1 MTGLGCPA
9 MTEPASREPSPTSSA
24 STIAS
29 SEAVADLLGVLA
41 YAELTA
47 FVRVAEDADM
57 APTLS
62 AKAALGRI
70 AVTEFAH
77 YEALVAGLQ
86 QRGADPE
93 KAMTPFV
100 AAIDAFHTRTA
111 PNDWLESLVKAYV
124 GEGIATDFYREIAE
138 YVDAGTR
145 ELVHQVLSDTGQAEF
160 AVTTVRAAIQKDPT
174 VSGRLAL
181 WGRRLV
187 GEALSQAQRVA
198 ADRDALAQIMV
209 GAPGAP
215 GADLV
220 EIGRMFNRLT
230 EAHAERMRRLGLT
243 A

>member
-1 MTGLGCPA
+1 MTSDPPPGTAQERGQPTAPA
-9 MTEPASREPSPTSSA
+9 PATD
-24 STIAS
+24 
-29 SEAVADLLGVLA
+29 AVADLLGVLA

-47 FVRVAEDADM
+47 FVRVAEDAEM
-57 APTLS
+57 APTLP

-77 YEALVAGLQ
+77 FEALVAGLE

-93 KAMTPFV
+93 QAMTPFV

-124 GEGIATDFYREIAE
+124 GEGIATDFYREVAE
-138 YVDAGTR
+138 YVDADTR
-145 ELVHQVLSDTGQAEF
+145 RLVHVVLADTGQAEF
-160 AVTTVRAAIQKDPT
+160 AVTTVRAAIEQDPT
-174 VSGRLAL
+174 VAGRLAL

-209 GAPGAP
+209 GAPGAA

-220 EIGRMFNRLT
+220 EIGRMFSRLT
-230 EAHAERMRRLGLT
+230 EAHAERMTRLGLT

>member
-1 MTGLGCPA
+1 MTS
-9 MTEPASREPSPTSSA
+9 EPATPESTLQPTPPQSLDSAVSSD
-24 STIAS
+24 
-29 SEAVADLLGVLA
+29 AVADLLGVLA

-77 YEALVAGLQ
+77 YEALVAGLE

-138 YVDAGTR
+138 YVDVGTR
-145 ELVHQVLSDTGQAEF
+145 ELVHQVLADTGQAEF
-160 AVTTVRAAIQKDPT
+160 AVTTVRAAIEQDPT

-230 EAHAERMRRLGLT
+230 AAHAERMQMLGLT

>member
-1 MTGLGCPA
+1 MT
-9 MTEPASREPSPTSSA
+9 TTSS
-24 STIAS
+24 SD
-29 SEAVADLLGVLA
+29 AVTDLLGVLA

-47 FVRVAEDADM
+47 FVRVAEDAEM
-57 APTLS
+57 APTLPE
-62 AKAALGRI
+62 KAALGRI

-77 YEALVAGLQ
+77 FEALVAGLK

-93 KAMTPFV
+93 LAMTPFV

-145 ELVHQVLSDTGQAEF
+145 ELVHQVLADTGQADF
-160 AVTTVRAAIQKDPT
+160 AVTAVRAAIEHDPT

-198 ADRDALAQIMV
+198 ADRDALALIMV
-209 GAPGAP
+209 GAPGAA

-220 EIGRMFNRLT
+220 EIGRMFNRIT
-230 EAHAERMRRLGLT
+230 EAHTDRMSRLGLT